1 MDSSSIFFSIS
12 ILFHSY
18 SAIFWQWLIIDGRN
32 ILDNNPFFFC
42 RNHVFFCKYRSMFI
56 FSVCLNPFHKHW
68 NIATLLSCKKK
79 KIDVHSN
86 QVLCFYSRIRIHSGN
101 RYKNFKAPILYFF
114 EFFLFCSFPYKYTF
128 MNIFSFIFS
137 LFTLHNFFFQGTVCV
152 FIIQNLVFIKKKYI
166 YWGKSILM
174 NKIQQCVFL
183 VNSAIQI
190 EMAVFITL
198 YDGLIL

>member
-1 MDSSSIFFSIS
+1 MILSKGGFIFHFFSIS

-79 KIDVHSN
+79 IDVHSN

-101 RYKNFKAPILYFF
+101 RYKNFKAPILYFLNSF
-114 EFFLFCSFPYKYTF
+114 YFVAFLINIHSWIFFPLSFPFLHY
-128 MNIFSFIFS
+128 IISFSGNRMCFHYS
-137 LFTLHNFFFQGTVCV
+137 KSCV
-152 FIIQNLVFIKKKYI
+152 YKKKYI
-166 YWGKSILM
+166 YLEL
-174 NKIQQCVFL
+174 NQ
-183 VNSAIQI
+183 
-190 EMAVFITL
+190 
-198 YDGLIL
+198 Y

>member
-1 MDSSSIFFSIS
+1 MILSKGGFIFHFFSIS

-32 ILDNNPFFFC
+32 ILDNSPFFFC

-68 NIATLLSCKKK
+68 NIATLLFCKKK

-101 RYKNFKAPILYFF
+101 RYKNFKAPILYFLNSF
-114 EFFLFCSFPYKYTF
+114 YFVAFLINIHSWIFFPLSFPF
-128 MNIFSFIFS
+128 LHNIISFFREPYVFS
-137 LFTLHNFFFQGTVCV
+137 LFKILC
-152 FIIQNLVFIKKKYI
+152 LKKIYI
-166 YWGKSILM
+166 YIL
-174 NKIQQCVFL
+174 
-183 VNSAIQI
+183 S
-190 EMAVFITL
+190 
-198 YDGLIL
+198 

>member
-1 MDSSSIFFSIS
+1 
-12 ILFHSY
+12 
-18 SAIFWQWLIIDGRN
+18 
-32 ILDNNPFFFC
+32 
-42 RNHVFFCKYRSMFI
+42 MFI

-101 RYKNFKAPILYFF
+101 RYKNFKAPILYFLNSF
-114 EFFLFCSFPYKYTF
+114 YFVAFLINIHSWIFFPLSFPFLHY
-128 MNIFSFIFS
+128 IISFFREPYVFS
-137 LFTLHNFFFQGTVCV
+137 LFKILC
-152 FIIQNLVFIKKKYI
+152 LSKKKIYI
-166 YWGKSILM
+166 SWVKSILM

-183 VNSAIQI
+183 VNSALQI

-198 YDGLIL
+198 YDGFIL